1 MYENWLRLYGLCREL
16 LLYAPHTKTN
26 NGLRYLAMCLDFF
39 FKGFG
44 VAYIYLPVSYRII
57 ATANTLTMQFIVRF
71 SHLTVQVP
79 RRDYYKIKI
88 ECQCLY
94 KIHFITV

>member
-1 MYENWLRLYGLCREL
+1 MFFLKALVL
-16 LLYAPHTKTN
+16 L
-26 NGLRYLAMCLDFF
+26 
-39 FKGFG
+39 
-44 VAYIYLPVSYRII
+44 IYLPASYRII

-94 KIHFITV
+94 KILFITV

>member
-1 MYENWLRLYGLCREL
+1 MII
-16 LLYAPHTKTN
+16 
-26 NGLRYLAMCLDFF
+26 F

-88 ECQCLY
+88 EFQYLY
-94 KIHFITV
+94 CIHFIAVQIM